1 MTYPPQPGQPYGQQP
16 DPYGQGGQ
24 PPSGDFPQ
32 QGQPYPGQQPYPQQ
46 QGGYYDQS
54 GTWQQQ
60 PQQPYGGYDQ
70 TAAYGQQQNPYGQ
83 PYGQGFGGPPG
94 GSSGPPPK
102 SKTGLLIGIAIAAV
116 VLIAVG
122 VTGFVA
128 PGFFL
133 SKDEAATATPEKT
146 AQQIVDALNAKD
158 SATLNSLKCTDAE
171 PDVSEMIDDVA
182 DISNV
187 KLDKLDK
194 VSDAEYK
201 ATVSLTVSGRAATM
215 SGTLASAGDKWC
227 LKLIGSSGR
236 TPTSTKKPTSTRS
249 TTPRSSTNT
258 GTPSTGEGAEGIK
271 SFVDKINAK
280 DKAGATA
287 MVCQGA
293 EANAVPYIDKAVAS
307 DSPAITAT
315 PSGSGSFVSADIGGT
330 YNGKEASGIL
340 LGRTTGGTF
349 CISGFVVY

>member
-46 QGGYYDQS
+46 GGGYYDQN
-54 GTWQQQ
+54 GAWQQQ

-70 TAAYGQQQNPYGQ
+70 TAAYGQQNPYGQ
-83 PYGQGFGGPPG
+83 PYGQGFGGPPA
-94 GSSGPPPK
+94 PPPK

-133 SKDEAATATPEKT
+133 SKDGAATATPEKT

-158 SATLNSLKCTDAE
+158 TATLNSLKCADAE
-171 PDVSEMIDDVA
+171 SDVSQMINDVGTV
-182 DISNV
+182 SNA

-194 VSDAEYK
+194 VSDSEYK
-201 ATVSLTVSGRAATM
+201 ATVSLAVSGRPATV

-227 LKLIGSSGR
+227 LKLIGSAR
-236 TPTSTKKPTSTRS
+236 TPTSTKKS
-249 TTPRSSTNT
+249 TTPRSPSSPRSSTP
-258 GTPSTGEGAEGIK
+258 GAPSTGEAADGIK
-271 SFVDKINAK
+271 SFVDKVNAK

-293 EANAVPYIDKAVAS
+293 EANSVPYIDKAVAS

-315 PSGSGSFVSADIGGT
+315 PSGGGSFVSADIGGT
-330 YNGKEASGIL
+330 YNGKEAGGIV
-340 LGRTTGGTF
+340 LGRITGGAF

>member
-32 QGQPYPGQQPYPQQ
+32 QGQPYPGQQQPYPQQ
-46 QGGYYDQS
+46 QGGYYDQT
-54 GTWQQQ
+54 GAWQ
-60 PQQPYGGYDQ
+60 QQPYGGYDQ
-70 TAAYGQQQNPYGQ
+70 TGAYGQQNPYGQ
-83 PYGQGFGGPPG
+83 PYGQGFGGPPA
-94 GSSGPPPK
+94 PPPK

-133 SKDEAATATPEKT
+133 SKDNTATATPEKT
-146 AQQIVDALNAKD
+146 AQQIIDALNAKD
-158 SATLNSLKCTDAE
+158 TATLNSLKCADAE
-171 PDVSEMIDDVA
+171 ADVSEMIDDVA

-194 VSDAEYK
+194 VSDSEYK
-201 ATVSLTVSGRAATM
+201 ATVSLTVSGRATTIA
-215 SGTLASAGDKWC
+215 GTLASAGDKWC
-227 LKLIGSSGR
+227 LKLIGSSTR
-236 TPTSTKKPTSTRS
+236 TPTSTKKS
-249 TTPRSSTNT
+249 TTPRSSTPSRST
-258 GTPSTGEGAEGIK
+258 PGTPSTGEAADGIK
-271 SFVDKINAK
+271 SFIDKVNAK

-287 MVCQGA
+287 MVCQGS
-293 EANAVPYIDKAVAS
+293 EANSVPYIDKAVGS
-307 DSPAITAT
+307 DSPALTAT
-315 PSGSGSFVSADIGGT
+315 PSGGGSFVSADIGGT
-330 YNGKEASGIL
+330 YNGKEAGGIV
-340 LGRTTGGTF
+340 LGRVTGGAF